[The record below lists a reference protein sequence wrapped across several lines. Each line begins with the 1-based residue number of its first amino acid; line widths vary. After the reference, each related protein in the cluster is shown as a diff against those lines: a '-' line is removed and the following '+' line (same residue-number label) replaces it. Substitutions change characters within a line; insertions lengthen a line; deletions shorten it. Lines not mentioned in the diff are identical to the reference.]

1 MEISVHQNTAELVQA
16 IRMIDEAHTK
26 AVEALQEAFRQT
38 RAEILDDDYLFQD
51 FGKAKEAVKEVMAM
65 VISQNIDEYR
75 NVI

>member
-26 AVEALQEAFRQT
+26 AVEALQEAFGQT